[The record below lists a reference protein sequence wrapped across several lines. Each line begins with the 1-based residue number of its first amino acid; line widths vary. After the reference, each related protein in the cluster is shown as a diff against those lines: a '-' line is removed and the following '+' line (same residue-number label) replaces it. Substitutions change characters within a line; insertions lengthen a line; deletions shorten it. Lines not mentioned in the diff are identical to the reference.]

1 MSKNRGLTLPLLFVL
16 GVGLIIAFVG
26 GLWTYMVAT
35 ATPIHPNPQD
45 VPTSTRPAPSPEW
58 APVVDQARLVAR
70 AGLVEQNLPGLSVA
84 VGIKGQL
91 VWAEGLGWAD
101 LENRVPATPETR
113 FRIGTASI
121 ALTSAAVGLLLDQ
134 GRMSLDA
141 EIQKY
146 VPAFPK
152 KQWPVTLRQVMGHT
166 AGIRGGGGDEE
177 PVNVRCERTADGLR
191 RFAGRDLPTE
201 PGTVYR
207 FSTYSWMLV
216 SAAVEGAA
224 RQPFYTFMRK
234 QIFEPL
240 GMEHTQAD
248 APGEPAVERAQYY
261 FPRFAAEPRY
271 GPQEAEQVDY
281 SCFSGASAF
290 LSTASDLVRFGLAIN
305 GGNLLKPETVQ
316 LLQASQR
323 LPSGQESGYGLGWDL
338 ETVTVA
344 GQPTPIVGHDGDLRG
359 GPVSS
364 FMTFPRDGLVVV
376 VLANTSY
383 ANTASMALKIAEAFM
398 KR

>member
-1 MSKNRGLTLPLLFVL
+1 MSKNRNLTWPLLFVL
-16 GVGLIIAFVG
+16 GVGLIIAFIG

-35 ATPIHPNPQD
+35 ATPIHPTPED
-45 VPTSTRPAPSPEW
+45 VPTATRPTPSPEW
-58 APVVDQARLVAR
+58 VTAVDRARQATR

-134 GRMSLDA
+134 GRMNLDA
-141 EIQKY
+141 EIQTY

-152 KQWPVTLRQVMGHT
+152 KQWPVTLRQAMGHT

-177 PVNVRCERTADGLR
+177 PVNVRCERTADGLQ
-191 RFAGRDLPTE
+191 RFAERDLPTE

-207 FSTYSWMLV
+207 FSLYSWMLV

-224 RQPFYTFMRK
+224 QQPFYTFMRK

-240 GMEHTQAD
+240 GMAHTQAD
-248 APGEPAVERAQYY
+248 APGEPVVDRSEYY
-261 FPRFAAEPRY
+261 FPRFAADPRY
-271 GPQEAEQVDY
+271 GPQEREQVDY
-281 SCFSGASAF
+281 SCFLGASAF
-290 LSTASDLVRFGLAIN
+290 LSTAADLVRFGLAIN
-305 GGNLLKPETVQ
+305 GGTFLKPETVR
-316 LLQASQR
+316 LLQSSQR
-323 LPSGQESGYGLGWDL
+323 LPNGQDAGYGLGWDL
-338 ETVTVA
+338 ETVTLSGEPA
-344 GQPTPIVGHDGDLRG
+344 PMVGHDGDMRG

-364 FMTFPRDGLVVV
+364 FMTFGKDGLVVAV
-376 VLANTSY
+376 IANTSY
-383 ANTASMALKIAEAFM
+383 ADTTSIALKIAEAFS
-398 KR
+398 RR